1 MPQNYRFVSWQPG
14 ETVELNTAKWSS
26 ALQLAENVEIFERN
40 DAPASQADGDWMSTQ
55 VPPAARVAN

>member
-1 MPQNYRFVSWQPG
+1 MPQNYRFVSWQAG

-40 DAPASQADGDWMSTQ
+40 DAPASKADGD
-55 VPPAARVAN
+55 